1 MEKKGKG
8 VAWPESDSDFS
19 DLSIHS
25 SELSDLDSDVH
36 SLSSLMSCANS
47 WIEDAK
53 YPTPAESTLKCLTF
67 AAGVGEPQGRTIIR
81 GCLALARTCCCTV
94 DPPGACPHPSH
105 DDAARASA
113 DRHVALRLR

>member
-1 MEKKGKG
+1 MPQCKVLEANYDLLLFFMRRLDEIMARKGKG
-8 VAWPESDSDFS
+8 LAWPESDSEFS

-53 YPTPAESTLKCLTF
+53 YPTPAENTLKCLAF
-67 AAGVGEPQGRTIIR
+67 AAGVRACNSASQEPP
-81 GCLALARTCCCTV
+81 A
-94 DPPGACPHPSH
+94 
-105 DDAARASA
+105 
-113 DRHVALRLR
+113 